1 MAWHLWSELRA
12 DQLSAL
18 VNDET
23 VALLPVGAIEQHG
36 PHLPLSVDATLAE
49 GMALEAVKRVRG
61 ATVLLLP
68 TLSVAKS
75 DEHAGFPGVL
85 TLDAS
90 TLQAVLTQIGES
102 VARSGV
108 RRLVFLNAHGG
119 NVPVLQIVARALRL
133 KAQMLCVSAGWM
145 SMGYPPDLLPENE
158 ARDGI
163 HGGFVET
170 AAMLHFRSDLV
181 AMERAKNFV
190 PRSGAVAESN
200 EVLRLVGPV
209 SAGWIMAD
217 LNSEGAAGNAALAT
231 AVAGRAIVEHA
242 AARYATLLEEVAR
255 HQIIFGPAAR

>member
-12 DQLSAL
+12 DQLPAL
-18 VNDET
+18 VDDET

-49 GMALEAVKRVRG
+49 GMALEAARRVRN
-61 ATVLLLP
+61 ATVLVLP
-68 TLSVAKS
+68 TVSVAKS

-102 VARSGV
+102 VAQSGV

-145 SMGYPPDLLPENE
+145 SMGYPTGLLPENE

-181 AMERAKNFV
+181 TMERAKNFV
-190 PRSGAVAESN
+190 PTSAAVAETN
-200 EVLRLVGPV
+200 EVFRIVGPV
-209 SAGWIMAD
+209 GTGWIMSD
-217 LNSEGAAGNAALAT
+217 LNADGAAGNAALAT
-231 AVAGRAIVEHA
+231 PEAGRAIVEHA

-255 HQIIFGPAAR
+255 HPISFGPVA